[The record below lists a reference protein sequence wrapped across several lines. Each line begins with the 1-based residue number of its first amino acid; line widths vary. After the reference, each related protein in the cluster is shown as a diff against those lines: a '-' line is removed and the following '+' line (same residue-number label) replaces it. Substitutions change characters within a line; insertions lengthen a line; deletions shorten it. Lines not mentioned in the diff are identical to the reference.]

1 MTMSETIFT
10 NLTADEARAALTQA
24 AINKRG
30 GIPFDGLL
38 FAQWRPLGVEGDI
51 RVEIQEANPQH
62 KKD

>member
-1 MTMSETIFT
+1 MKSKIFT
-10 NLTADEARAALTQA
+10 NLTADEARQALTQA

-38 FAQWRPLGVEGDI
+38 YVQWWPLGGNGDI
-51 RVEIQEANPQH
+51 RVEIQEADTQP